1 MKFDG
6 LYNDPNDCTAYYQCF
21 RGSTSKSH
29 CPKGQLFNAIIKT
42 CDNPM
47 NFPCEQRRV
56 MKSAPSRN
64 EKETNTT
71 ANAVKQKDKSFEQK
85 GMPAFFVDK

>member
-1 MKFDG
+1 
-6 LYNDPNDCTAYYQCF
+6 
-21 RGSTSKSH
+21 
-29 CPKGQLFNAIIKT
+29 
-42 CDNPM
+42 M